1 MCEIVNINSE
11 YDIYV
16 GRPNKWGN
24 PYSHLDKSLAEY
36 KVESV
41 DDALKKYEE
50 YLLNNKKLFDSLSE
64 LKYKKIA
71 CWCKTKKC
79 HAYILKKY
87 VDKLEQN
94 DERKNLLKF

>member
-16 GRPNKWGN
+16 GRPSKWGN

-94 DERKNLLKF
+94 DDRKNLLKF